1 MFGLPCALP
10 NRVGRVGMD
19 SRMLHSIA
27 LERTITQCVLW
38 SRAAK
43 MLPCGTLRA
52 ITFDPQVQS
61 SSSGCHSKAL
71 DALERVANDLG
82 PSNVAAVVVGVAL

>member
-1 MFGLPCALP
+1 
-10 NRVGRVGMD
+10 MD

-43 MLPCGTLRA
+43 MLPWGTLRA
-52 ITFDPQVQS
+52 ITFDPPVPS
-61 SSSGCHSKAL
+61 SSSGYHSKAL
-71 DALERVANDLG
+71 DAFQRLANASG
-82 PSNVAAVVVGVAL
+82 PSNAAVQVVGFAL